1 MLVDSLLST
10 SFHLATQVLLNLK
23 PSQSLKLPAPRAGQR
38 TMLYAHIPF
47 CESLCP
53 FCSFNRYLY
62 NETGGRA
69 YFHSLREEM
78 RQVAHKGYT
87 FLAIYI
93 GGGTPT
99 ILLDEL
105 AQTIDLARALFG
117 VREVSCETNPNHLS
131 PALADALGGRVQRLS
146 VGVQSFDDDLLRK
159 VNRLERFGP
168 GAEILERIQRVAGLF
183 DALNVDMIFNFP
195 GQDEATLRNDIARV
209 RDSGANQA
217 TFYPLMTSP
226 SVEHAMERTVGKV
239 EHAHEEKSYDLIVHE
254 MGKQFELSTAWTFSR
269 RGGGLIDE
277 YIVENEEYLGVGS
290 GSFSYLNGA
299 LYVNTFSLEA
309 YRHLV
314 AAQRSPATGMRRFN
328 KLEQMRYQFMMDLF
342 GLRLD
347 KQAFQQRFGT
357 AVENALPLEM
367 AFFSSAGAF
376 AENSPQ
382 QITLTSRGRY
392 LLVVMMREF
401 FSSINRI
408 RDQAREEV
416 RTTYAKQS
424 SILRNSEAKA

>member
-23 PSQSLKLPAPRAGQR
+23 PSQNINLPTPRAGCS

-62 NETGGRA
+62 NETGGRS
-69 YFHSLREEM
+69 YFSSLREEM
-78 RQVAHKGYT
+78 RQVARKGYT
-87 FLAIYI
+87 FASMYI

-105 AQTIDLARALFG
+105 AQTIDLARDLFG
-117 VREVSCETNPNHLS
+117 VHEVSCETNPNHLS

-159 VNRLERFGP
+159 INRLERFGS
-168 GAEILERIQRVAGLF
+168 GADILERIQRIAGRF
-183 DALNVDMIFNFP
+183 DSLNIDMIFNFP

-209 RDSGANQA
+209 LDSGANQA

-226 SVEHAMERTVGKV
+226 SVERSLEHTVGTV
-239 EHAHEEKSYDLIVHE
+239 EHAHEEKSYDLIVRE
-254 MGKQFELSTAWTFSR
+254 MEKQFELSTAWTFSR
-269 RGGGLIDE
+269 QGGGLIDE

-309 YRHLV
+309 YRHLI
-314 AAQRSPATGMRRFN
+314 AAQQSPATGVRRFN

-342 GLRLD
+342 GLKMD
-347 KQAFQQRFGT
+347 KQAFQQRFGI
-357 AVENALPLEM
+357 AVESALPLEM
-367 AFFSSAGAF
+367 AFFGAAGAF
-376 AENSPQ
+376 AENSAR

-408 RDQAREEV
+408 RDQAREEI
-416 RTTYAKQS
+416 RATHAKQS
-424 SILRNSEAKA
+424 SVLRNSEAKA